1 MTQTGQANIRGID
14 IQKVATGYADEENI
28 FKQFLT
34 VTPTSAREIRWYQ
47 KTAGFLDSS
56 DTSGITA
63 SMIANTAEGS
73 QPVVIQPNWTRM
85 TSYIREYFAES
96 PFISDE
102 DINDSDPD
110 VYTTIVRDT
119 VRGVENQIDI
129 RIYSQMSG
137 SFALSGNAAGTGWGD
152 ATNGNP
158 IQDLL
163 SGSRLIRTQRYDTS
177 NLVVFMH
184 PNQTQT
190 LLTYLITTKGSS
202 IPNFSSD
209 LVKSGVLLR
218 LLNFRLVESA
228 NCDDKTIVMFVPQR
242 AATWKT
248 FLGIQTAV
256 IDNPLIG
263 KKIRCKEEGEILV
276 TNINAGCTIKGC

>member
-1 MTQTGQANIRGID
+1 
-14 IQKVATGYADEENI
+14 
-28 FKQFLT
+28 
-34 VTPTSAREIRWYQ
+34 
-47 KTAGFLDSS
+47 
-56 DTSGITA
+56 
-63 SMIANTAEGS
+63 
-73 QPVVIQPNWTRM
+73 
-85 TSYIREYFAES
+85 
-96 PFISDE
+96 
-102 DINDSDPD
+102 
-110 VYTTIVRDT
+110 
-119 VRGVENQIDI
+119 
-129 RIYSQMSG
+129 
-137 SFALSGNAAGTGWGD
+137 
-152 ATNGNP
+152 
-158 IQDLL
+158 
-163 SGSRLIRTQRYDTS
+163 
-177 NLVVFMH
+177 MH
-184 PNQTQT
+184 PNQTKS